1 MELAIDILNKE
12 IERREISLAVESN
25 VLIQNDMHN
34 EIGGLKD
41 VVEKLTTPAVFSST
55 EYDCEGY
62 FYCTNCKNKQL
73 TSQTND
79 EAICNKCPNEL
90 QFYAYDAFDKAKN
103 QF

>member
-41 VVEKLTTPAVFSST
+41 VVEKLTTHDDTPRNRFEKLPLHWKLIHHMIVGIII
-55 EYDCEGY
+55 GY
-62 FYCTNCKNKQL
+62 LMHY
-73 TSQTND
+73 
-79 EAICNKCPNEL
+79 I
-90 QFYAYDAFDKAKN
+90 
-103 QF
+103 